1 MPVMLLISV
10 FIIFCLINLSPAD
23 PAIYLL
29 PTNHTQEQTDEL
41 HHKLGLDQP
50 IIVQYANWVWNAVH
64 GDFGTSW
71 KTQQPVW
78 TEIVPRIPVTVKLS
92 LFSTLLIVAVG
103 TPLGILCAV
112 KQYSLFDT
120 ITNAIS
126 KILGSFPGFWL
137 SLMLILIFSCKLHLL
152 PTYGLK
158 TLSSWIL
165 PLLSL
170 SLPYIAMFLRIARS
184 SMLDCVRQDYVR
196 TARSKGAKERSVI
209 FRDALR
215 NALLPLVTMTGMQ
228 FAMMM
233 GGTLIVEN
241 IFAIP
246 GLGAK
251 IVDAVNQKDIP
262 MILACTVVLA
272 IFFMVVTLLID
283 LTYTLIDPRIKG
295 SFVTSKKARIKK
307 VKELKEAA

>member
-1 MPVMLLISV
+1 MPVMLLVSV
-10 FIIFCLINLSPAD
+10 FIIFLLINLSPTD
-23 PAIYLL
+23 PATYLL

-50 IIVQYANWVWNAVH
+50 IYVQYINWVGKAIH

-71 KTQQPVW
+71 KTQQSVFK
-78 TEIVPRIPVTVKLS
+78 EIIPRIPVTVKLS
-92 LFSTLLIVAVG
+92 LFSTLLIVVVG
-103 TPLGILCAV
+103 TPLGIICAV

-120 ITNAIS
+120 FTNAIS
-126 KILGSFPGFWL
+126 KVLGSFPNFWL
-137 SLMLILIFSCKLHLL
+137 SLMLILIFGLKLRWF
-152 PTYGLK
+152 PVFGLK
-158 TLSSWIL
+158 TLSSWVL

-170 SLPYIAMFLRIARS
+170 SIPYIAMFIRIARS
-184 SMLDCVRQDYVR
+184 SMLDCIRQDYVR
-196 TARSKGAKERSVI
+196 TARSKGAKERNVI

-251 IVDAVNQKDIP
+251 VVDAVTQKDIP
-262 MILACTVVLA
+262 MILACTVVLSL
-272 IFFMVVTLLID
+272 FFMVVTLLID

-295 SFVTSKKARIKK
+295 TFVSSKKASVKK